1 MARAASKKG
10 KSQLRK
16 TGVRPETIDLA
27 DRLHSVAIHLLRRV
41 RRQDSASGV
50 PAPQLSALSV
60 IVFRGP
66 LTLGALAATEQ
77 VRPPSMTRIVA
88 ALESAGLVERTVD
101 PNDRRSALVRAT
113 SSGQDMLREGRLRRV
128 QALAGDLDTLSV
140 QERATIDKA
149 IVLLERIAGPR
160 FWPVQS

>member
-1 MARAASKKG
+1 MARAAAQPPRAQSA
-10 KSQLRK
+10 SS
-16 TGVRPETIDLA
+16 GVRAETLDIA

-41 RRQDSASGV
+41 RREDTESGI
-50 PAPQLSALSV
+50 PGPQLSALSL

-66 LTLGALAATEQ
+66 LTLGALAAAEQ

-113 SSGQDMLREGRLRRV
+113 SAGEEVLREGRLRRV
-128 QALAGDLDTLSV
+128 QALAADLDAFTDD
-140 QERATIDKA
+140 ERAVVERA
-149 IVLLERIAGPR
+149 VAVLERVAGPR
-160 FWPVQS
+160 FWPVT